1 MKFSKLFSAFIPA
14 SVLLLLL
21 SGCASPGTA
30 GSEDSGKIRAVAT
43 IFPQYDFLR
52 QIGGDHLELTMLLK
66 PGAESHSFEPTPA
79 DMITVSQ
86 SDLFVYVG
94 GDSDAWV
101 ETILE
106 SVDVSE
112 KEIVTLMDCVETV
125 AEEDVEGMETHG
137 HAHDY
142 EDEDPTAADGDHDHE
157 EAEQDEHVWT
167 SPRNAVRIVEKLRDA
182 LIAVDPE
189 NAGDY
194 TQNAADYIDRLNLLD
209 QEFQETV
216 DTAKRHTIIL
226 GDRFP
231 FRYLADAYGLDY
243 YAAFPGCSSESE
255 ASAKTIAFLI
265 DKVKEEQIPVVFSI
279 ELSNEKM
286 TDSICEATGA
296 TKLQLHS
303 CHNVTRDDFEQGIT
317 YLDLMERN
325 VQALKEALN

>member
-216 DTAKRHTIIL
+216 DTAKRHTILL

>member
-137 HAHDY
+137 HAHDH
-142 EDEDPTAADGDHDHE
+142 EDEDPTAADGDHE

-194 TQNAADYIDRLNLLD
+194 TQNAADYIDRLNRLD

-216 DTAKRHTIIL
+216 DTAKRHTILL

-265 DKVKEEQIPVVFSI
+265 DKAKEEKIPVVFSI

>member
-137 HAHDY
+137 HAHDH
-142 EDEDPTAADGDHDHE
+142 EDEDPTAADGDHE
-157 EAEQDEHVWT
+157 EDEQDEHVWT

-194 TQNAADYIDRLNLLD
+194 TQNAADYIDRLNRLN

-216 DTAKRHTIIL
+216 DTAKRHTILL

-265 DKVKEEQIPVVFSI
+265 DKVKEEKIPVVFSI

>member
-43 IFPQYDFLR
+43 IFPEYDFLR

-137 HAHDY
+137 HAHDH
-142 EDEDPTAADGDHDHE
+142 EDEDPTAADGDHE
-157 EAEQDEHVWT
+157 EAEQDEHVWI

-194 TQNAADYIDRLNLLD
+194 TQNAADYIDRLNRLD

-216 DTAKRHTIIL
+216 DTAKRHTILL

-265 DKVKEEQIPVVFSI
+265 DKVKEEKIPVVFSI

>member
-137 HAHDY
+137 HAHDH
-142 EDEDPTAADGDHDHE
+142 EDEDPTAADGDHE

-194 TQNAADYIDRLNLLD
+194 TQNAADYIDRLNRLN

-216 DTAKRHTIIL
+216 DTAKRHTILL

-265 DKVKEEQIPVVFSI
+265 DKVKEEKIPVVFSI

>member
-137 HAHDY
+137 HAHDH
-142 EDEDPTAADGDHDHE
+142 EDEDPTAADGDHE

-194 TQNAADYIDRLNLLD
+194 TQNAADYIDRLNRLN

-216 DTAKRHTIIL
+216 DTAKRHTILL
-226 GDRFP
+226 GDH
-231 FRYLADAYGLDY
+231 
-243 YAAFPGCSSESE
+243 
-255 ASAKTIAFLI
+255 
-265 DKVKEEQIPVVFSI
+265 DKRM
-279 ELSNEKM
+279 NE
-286 TDSICEATGA
+286 
-296 TKLQLHS
+296 
-303 CHNVTRDDFEQGIT
+303 
-317 YLDLMERN
+317 
-325 VQALKEALN
+325 

>member
-137 HAHDY
+137 HAHDH
-142 EDEDPTAADGDHDHE
+142 EDEDPTAADGDHE

-194 TQNAADYIDRLNLLD
+194 TQNAADYIDRLNRLD

-216 DTAKRHTIIL
+216 DTAKRHTILL
-226 GDRFP
+226 GDRIP

-265 DKVKEEQIPVVFSI
+265 DKVKEEKIPVVFSI

>member
-137 HAHDY
+137 HAHDH
-142 EDEDPTAADGDHDHE
+142 EDEDPTAADGDHE
-157 EAEQDEHVWT
+157 EDEQDEHVWT

-194 TQNAADYIDRLNLLD
+194 TQNAADYIDRLNRLD

-216 DTAKRHTIIL
+216 DTAKRHTILL

-265 DKVKEEQIPVVFSI
+265 DKVKEEKIPVVFSI